1 MKYFSNLDSIRSHP
15 LPKWYDDCKLGI
27 FIHWGLYSVPAFA
40 PKSGQL
46 GTIELDERWFANSS
60 MVFFKKTLKS
70 NYFFLLFLK
79 TIYSFICYTDFILY
93 FPEALCA
100 YYWLRTT
107 WSCAAPCRFF

>member
-46 GTIELDERWFANSS
+46 GTIELDERWFANQS
-60 MVFFKKTLKS
+60 
-70 NYFFLLFLK
+70 
-79 TIYSFICYTDFILY
+79 ICRVVLQFSKDRARAEL
-93 FPEALCA
+93 
-100 YYWLRTT
+100 
-107 WSCAAPCRFF
+107 